1 LGASPLG
8 TAWVTRPGAIT
19 EEEVA
24 VPERLDNGGSS
35 PEASVGELVKAL
47 SEQTARLAR
56 QEVEL
61 AKSELTVKG
70 RRAGIG
76 AGMFGA
82 AGVVGLYAVGAVV
95 AAAILGLATA
105 VTAWLAA
112 LIVAVVLGAL
122 AGALAL
128 TGKSKVEQAAPPIP
142 EQATESVKEDVQ
154 WARTRAQDARR

>member
-1 LGASPLG
+1 
-8 TAWVTRPGAIT
+8 
-19 EEEVA
+19 
-24 VPERLDNGGSS
+24 
-35 PEASVGELVKAL
+35 
-47 SEQTARLAR
+47 
-56 QEVEL
+56 
-61 AKSELTVKG
+61 
-70 RRAGIG
+70 
-76 AGMFGA
+76 
-82 AGVVGLYAVGAVV
+82 VVGLYALGAVV
-95 AAAILGLATA
+95 AAAILGLAAA